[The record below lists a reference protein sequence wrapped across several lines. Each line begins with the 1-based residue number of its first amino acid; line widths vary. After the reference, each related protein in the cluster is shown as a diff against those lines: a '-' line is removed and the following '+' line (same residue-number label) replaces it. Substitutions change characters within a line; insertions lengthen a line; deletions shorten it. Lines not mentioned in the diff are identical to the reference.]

1 MCILRA
7 ENLCKSYPLSDGT
20 LHILDHVCFQ
30 MKPGEKV
37 AVVGPSGSGKTTFLN
52 TLCGIDRPDF
62 GSIQIQNEELSEM
75 SDDALSLFRRKHFG
89 MIFQDFQLLESL
101 NVKENILLPLILEG
115 REEEEQRRC
124 LQQIASAVGIEKLL
138 DKGITE
144 ISGGQKQRV
153 AIARAF
159 IHRPDLIFADELT
172 GNLDRKSTTDVIKCM
187 IEMSEKYQ
195 TSELIVTHDF
205 YVASYCDRVLMLK
218 DGNFTGE
225 IYKQEK
231 DFEEKIMALMF
242 SSGGVHK

>member
-7 ENLCKSYPLSDGT
+7 EHLCKSYSSSEGILN
-20 LHILDHVCFQ
+20 ILDHVCFQ
-30 MKPGEKV
+30 MKQGEKV
-37 AVVGPSGSGKTTFLN
+37 AVVGPSGSGKTTFLH

-62 GSIQIQNEELSEM
+62 GIIQIQDEELSEM
-75 SDDALSLFRRKHFG
+75 SDDAFSLFRRKYFG

-101 NVKENILLPLILEG
+101 NVKENILLPLILAGRGEG
-115 REEEEQRRC
+115 EQKRC
-124 LQQIASAVGIEKLL
+124 LQQVTSAVGIEKLL

-159 IHRPDLIFADELT
+159 IHRPALIFADEPT
-172 GNLDRKSTTDVIKCM
+172 GNLDRKATTDVIKCM
-187 IEMSEKYQ
+187 IEMSDNYQ
-195 TSELIVTHDF
+195 TSELIVTHDL
-205 YVASYCDRVLMLK
+205 YIASFCDRVLMLK

-231 DFEEKIMALMF
+231 DFEKKIMSLMF
-242 SSGGVHK
+242 QSGGGCE